1 MKIFNN
7 ETENSYV
14 LKLNTTENYN
24 DINQIFKYID
34 TIYHYVSP
42 VYGLLIKICINKYEH
57 LTFENLNNYA
67 KNILSRNNKLINNKQ
82 LFFENNIITLLKY
95 NMFPLL
101 KNFKENSLLKNSNNN
116 GIYYNLINNKYIN
129 KLKNKNI
136 LIIKLV
142 GPYEITR
149 DILLLK
155 FSREVYLKKKNN
167 VKTIFLF
174 HNYNYEISA
183 YNISTYN
190 LKYDYKIFNINEIN
204 SIEFNNYIK
213 DTDILYLTS
222 INYFRPRDCLKDQTI
237 FLNNLNIL
245 NCVLKNLNLNGDII
259 LEDIF
264 PKIQPHIEL
273 FYILH
278 TSFKKLEFYKM
289 RFTYKKDGFF
299 IFKKLI
305 KNISLDKIVNEYLNI
320 DPFFGSKLNIKL
332 ENTDCDSRI
341 KTTVYNTKSM
351 ISSILNTEVP
361 KKFIDYMTNLYN
373 ISIKQSKK
381 LDSRTTYVLDKLNLN
396 KINSYSLIPKNVI
409 YNLNTEIITKIEID
423 EDKIYE
429 ILLENLDFCLKKC
442 LKQNLEISDY
452 YKLQSVPKNDKII
465 IQMFDKKLFNIKE
478 LNSLNL
484 TLNNT
489 LSIMN
494 SKSLIKFMKTITT
507 EFKNIKNIIDINPN
521 FGLFTFYFS
530 KFFEDVICI
539 NNNEIALTY
548 NINLFDFKNISLIQI
563 DIYNLYIKNYLNN
576 KNYCIFID
584 VPTNEFESINNI
596 TDYTLY
602 INNTNIIEYCEKISL
617 SNICLKVPMQYN
629 FLKIK
634 PYFENIKE
642 IIIDKQYKFIFIKK
656 II

>member
-237 FLNNLNIL
+237 FLNNT
-245 NCVLKNLNLNGDII
+245 G
-259 LEDIF
+259 
-264 PKIQPHIEL
+264 
-273 FYILH
+273 
-278 TSFKKLEFYKM
+278 
-289 RFTYKKDGFF
+289 
-299 IFKKLI
+299 
-305 KNISLDKIVNEYLNI
+305 
-320 DPFFGSKLNIKL
+320 
-332 ENTDCDSRI
+332 
-341 KTTVYNTKSM
+341 
-351 ISSILNTEVP
+351 
-361 KKFIDYMTNLYN
+361 
-373 ISIKQSKK
+373 
-381 LDSRTTYVLDKLNLN
+381 
-396 KINSYSLIPKNVI
+396 IN
-409 YNLNTEIITKIEID
+409 
-423 EDKIYE
+423 
-429 ILLENLDFCLKKC
+429 
-442 LKQNLEISDY
+442 
-452 YKLQSVPKNDKII
+452 
-465 IQMFDKKLFNIKE
+465 
-478 LNSLNL
+478 
-484 TLNNT
+484 
-489 LSIMN
+489 
-494 SKSLIKFMKTITT
+494 
-507 EFKNIKNIIDINPN
+507 
-521 FGLFTFYFS
+521 
-530 KFFEDVICI
+530 
-539 NNNEIALTY
+539 
-548 NINLFDFKNISLIQI
+548 
-563 DIYNLYIKNYLNN
+563 
-576 KNYCIFID
+576 
-584 VPTNEFESINNI
+584 
-596 TDYTLY
+596 
-602 INNTNIIEYCEKISL
+602 
-617 SNICLKVPMQYN
+617 
-629 FLKIK
+629 
-634 PYFENIKE
+634 
-642 IIIDKQYKFIFIKK
+642 
-656 II
+656 